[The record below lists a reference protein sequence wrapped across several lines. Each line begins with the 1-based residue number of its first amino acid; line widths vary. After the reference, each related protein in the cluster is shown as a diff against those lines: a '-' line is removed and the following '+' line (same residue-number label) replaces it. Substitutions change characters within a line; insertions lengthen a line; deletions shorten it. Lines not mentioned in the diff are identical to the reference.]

1 MILQEW
7 CHHEGSFVRN
17 LYPHGMIHHPNC
29 RGTLTV
35 KVLAFLPNV
44 LTHSIW
50 QADTTFLS
58 SQNLSLHKAIQSLHC
73 GPEFLSHACGS
84 WGQGKGK
91 WDETWLNP
99 KSRRYFSFIKKN
111 IARGSGKGQR
121 TMEMHQARCSIP
133 SLCRQGCWGS
143 TELAHPQA
151 SLVASPALLLLP
163 GSKNGASAS
172 FMCAGGLGMSIWLD
186 LGEETSSFVLK
197 GLVMDGQETWCH
209 ELWSWLWRSTE
220 GTHTWN

>member
-58 SQNLSLHKAIQSLHC
+58 SQNLSLHKAIQSLPC

-133 SLCRQGCWGS
+133 SLCPIESPTKTDEWEQIVLFGIKHQYDWKSMKILKINYQCKHISILNES
-143 TELAHPQA
+143 TII
-151 SLVASPALLLLP
+151 
-163 GSKNGASAS
+163 K
-172 FMCAGGLGMSIWLD
+172 I
-186 LGEETSSFVLK
+186 VL
-197 GLVMDGQETWCH
+197 
-209 ELWSWLWRSTE
+209 
-220 GTHTWN
+220 